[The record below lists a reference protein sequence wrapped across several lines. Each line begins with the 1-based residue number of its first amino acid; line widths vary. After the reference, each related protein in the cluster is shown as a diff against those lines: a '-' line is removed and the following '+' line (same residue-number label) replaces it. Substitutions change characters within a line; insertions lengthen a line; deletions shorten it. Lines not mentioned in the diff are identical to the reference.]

1 MKKTLLKSGV
11 MFLAFAIGIAAAGM
25 TYINLG
31 YEDIGEVP
39 LDQPQPDIKVPKT
52 IGPTVEMVFVLDT
65 TGSMGGLL
73 DGAKQKIWGIINE
86 VMQRSSNPSVRVGFV
101 AYRDIGDDYVTQI
114 TPLTTDLDAF
124 YIKLMELKPGG
135 GGDFPENVQRALADG
150 VEKAGWASDS
160 SAKIL
165 FLVGDAPPKKYKNE
179 ADIMLTTAKALQ
191 NNMIVNTIQCGEER
205 ETKAVWEKIAKA
217 GQGKYFAI
225 AQDGG
230 VETVETPYDA
240 EIAALGE
247 QMGDT
252 FVPYGSSTER
262 QVRSESLHEA
272 RSVANTSAPSAQA
285 DRALNKAIS
294 KEAYN
299 GDLLQDLESGKKNI
313 DEIAEAELPEDI
325 QKMSPSQR
333 KENLSQKLESR
344 KKLRGEIVELSKKRD
359 GFIKEKAL
367 SSGKQSGFDSAVS
380 AALSEQLGKLGVK

>member
-1 MKKTLLKSGV
+1 
-11 MFLAFAIGIAAAGM
+11 MFLAFAIGIAAAGI

-31 YEDIGEVP
+31 YEDIGEVIN
-39 LDQPQPDIKVPKT
+39 DQPQPVVEQPST
-52 IGPTVEMVFVLDT
+52 NSATVEMVFVLDT

-73 DGAKQKIWGIINE
+73 DGAKQKIWGIVNE

-101 AYRDIGDDYVTQI
+101 AYRDNGDDYVTQI
-114 TPLTTDLDAF
+114 TPLTSDLDAF

-135 GGDFPENVQRALADG
+135 GGDFPENVQRALAEG
-150 VEKAGWASDS
+150 VEKAGWAKDS
-160 SAKIL
+160 SAKIM

-179 ADIMLTTAKALQ
+179 ADIMVTTAKAIQ
-191 NNMIVNTIQCGEER
+191 NNMIVNTIQCGEDR
-205 ETKAVWEKIAKA
+205 VTKDVWQKVANA

-230 VETVETPYDA
+230 VETIETPYDA
-240 EIAALGE
+240 EISALGE

-252 FVPYGSSTER
+252 FVPYGSSAER
-262 QVRSESLHEA
+262 QLRSESLHEA
-272 RSVANTSAPSAQA
+272 RSYANTAAPSARA

-294 KEAYN
+294 KEAYI

-313 DEIAEAELPEDI
+313 DDLSEAELPEDI

-333 KENLSQKLESR
+333 KESLNQKLEAR
-344 KKLRGEIVELSKKRD
+344 KKLRGEIMELSKKRD
-359 GFIKEKAL
+359 GFIKEKTR
-367 SSGKQSGFDSAVS
+367 SSGKQGGFDAAVS